1 MVDVSDD
8 AKGGYRRVE
17 VLTGPGP
24 RRKWSDDEKA
34 RIVAETLE
42 PGAVVAE
49 VARRRQVC
57 PQQIFTW
64 RREMRGASSAPSGF
78 VPILAE
84 APAVAAGALPPMAI
98 EVKLAGA
105 VLRIPPGTDPDLL
118 TAVLRAIRASAA

>member
-1 MVDVSDD
+1 
-8 AKGGYRRVE
+8 
-17 VLTGPGP
+17 
-24 RRKWSDDEKA
+24 
-34 RIVAETLE
+34 LE

-57 PQQIFTW
+57 PQQIYPW
-64 RREMRGASSAPSGF
+64 RREMRGASPAPSGF

-105 VLRIPPGTDPDLL
+105 VLRILPGTDPDLL